1 MSKLKIAIIGGG
13 ASGYFAA
20 ITAAESN
27 PAAQVTI
34 YEQSK
39 RTLQKVKVSG
49 GGRCN
54 VIHNCFDPNELATR
68 YPRGSQEL
76 RAAFHRWQPQDT
88 IEWFAHRGIKLK
100 TESDGRMF
108 PVSDDSQTIINCFQ
122 EAARGTGV
130 QLRKECSVKLI
141 KKNASFILHLSD
153 GRQISADK
161 VLIAAGSLKSSP
173 LIRVLESL
181 GHTVEALAPSLF
193 AFNLSD
199 KRSHGLSGLSVQ
211 NTRVSLVK
219 DPNSAQTGPILITH
233 RGLSGPVILRL
244 SAWQARNLQKDKY
257 HFEIQINW
265 LGDSSENQVRQR
277 FQNLRTGKNLVKTKV
292 FDEIP
297 RRLWERLAEY
307 VGIAS
312 EQKWAQL
319 SKAKENA
326 LINELIAGQFSVQ
339 GKTTNKEEFVTC
351 GGVCLRE
358 VDFKSMESKLVP
370 GLHFAGECL
379 DIDGITGGF
388 NFQGAWTTGRIAGL
402 AIAEI

>member
-88 IEWFAHRGIKLK
+88 LEWFAHRGIKLK

-122 EAARGTGV
+122 EAAYRAGV

-141 KKNASFILHLSD
+141 KKNASFILYLSD

-199 KRSHGLSGLSVQ
+199 K
-211 NTRVSLVK
+211 
-219 DPNSAQTGPILITH
+219 
-233 RGLSGPVILRL
+233 
-244 SAWQARNLQKDKY
+244 
-257 HFEIQINW
+257 
-265 LGDSSENQVRQR
+265 
-277 FQNLRTGKNLVKTKV
+277 
-292 FDEIP
+292 
-297 RRLWERLAEY
+297 
-307 VGIAS
+307 
-312 EQKWAQL
+312 
-319 SKAKENA
+319 
-326 LINELIAGQFSVQ
+326 
-339 GKTTNKEEFVTC
+339 
-351 GGVCLRE
+351 
-358 VDFKSMESKLVP
+358 
-370 GLHFAGECL
+370 L
-379 DIDGITGGF
+379 DI
-388 NFQGAWTTGRIAGL
+388 GL
-402 AIAEI
+402 PN